1 MSIGMMYRLLS
12 TSIEKKMKF
21 WNPNS
26 TLQFKQYKLTFKR
39 SKTCQPACRNLDR
52 RGWCMGWKCVGGIFL
67 DFATV
72 LSKCKELAF
81 VHKKIRYRK
90 DFPLRNA
97 TSNSILVIRWKNIV
111 IKCGAM
117 FFSAKSNWS
126 LNASER
132 QYQTNNIMTAS
143 LQKVVRSL
151 QRASVKLWSL
161 QQLKWYF

>member
-1 MSIGMMYRLLS
+1 MQSWLHDKAHSSYYLHNYQREFEVLHLYEKKKNNS
-12 TSIEKKMKF
+12 TFWLACVKPRYKDFNINRCWPTCQSAWCIDCCPLQLKKKMKF

-81 VHKKIRYRK
+81 VHKKLRYRK
-90 DFPLRNA
+90 DFRLRTA
-97 TSNSILVIRWKNIV
+97 MSNSILVIRW
-111 IKCGAM
+111 
-117 FFSAKSNWS
+117 
-126 LNASER
+126 
-132 QYQTNNIMTAS
+132 
-143 LQKVVRSL
+143 
-151 QRASVKLWSL
+151 
-161 QQLKWYF
+161 